1 MSWTT
6 QARDPEALASRDR
19 LVIPAWLVGAGCAA
33 FVISWAIQG
42 LSLGA
47 TLHAVDQPL
56 RWADWPVWSGAM
68 ALSTSLGFAMLF
80 APAGLGVREGILL
93 GILTQAGVD
102 SHAAITAT
110 VLSRLV
116 SFGSD
121 VLVAA
126 LLYPTFRR
134 RMLQPGPPLAQ

>member
-1 MSWTT
+1 M
-6 QARDPEALASRDR
+6 
-19 LVIPAWLVGAGCAA
+19 GAGCAT
-33 FVISWAIQG
+33 FLISWAIQG
-42 LSLGA
+42 LSLGI

-56 RWADWPVWSGAM
+56 DWTQWPVWSGAM

-80 APAGLGVREGILL
+80 APAGLGVREGILFS
-93 GILTQAGVD
+93 ILTQAGID
-102 SHAAITAT
+102 SHAAIAAT

-121 VLVAA
+121 LLVAG

-134 RMLQPGPPLAQ
+134 RMVQPGPPLAK